1 MKPKPQR
8 KYYLPPV
15 VKLLVRGYL
24 IIAFVLAME
33 FLGVISSVSFT
44 VFLVTI
50 ISVSMVF
57 GVGYLLVMSS
67 RPVRSCAY
75 TIPNTT
81 LFFVKGIMVLYFVS
95 LLAQF
100 GFLPG
105 IITAI
110 IMTLIAVIM
119 ALAGMFSYLWEVFE
133 RSRPLPKSRRFA
145 RPGPRPKTR

>member
-8 KYYLPPV
+8 KFYLPPV

-24 IIAFVLAME
+24 IISFILALE
-33 FLGVISSVSFT
+33 HFGIIASVSFT
-44 VFLVTI
+44 IFLVTI

-105 IITAI
+105 SITAI
-110 IMTLIAVIM
+110 IMTLIALIM
-119 ALAGMFSYLWEVFE
+119 TLAGMFSYLWEVFE
-133 RSRPLPKSRRFA
+133 RSRPLPKPRRIVRA
-145 RPGPRPKTR
+145 APKPKIR